1 MLVEINWLQDYK
13 QDFICPKCE
22 DNRLCLYGS
31 GHNGK
36 KVFICQKCKKITNS
50 SCDLKKMYFDPELNI
65 VWYYGQ
71 KMDSFIC
78 PKCSEY
84 KIFLKELKQ
93 ISKKLFKVFCCS
105 NCGEK
110 TYASI
115 SIDKNKYRIAQGY
128 DAPIKPFIYENDI
141 WDLRTINA
149 CNDSYHKRYRINF
162 SAMKLL
168 WFKKEVKKYIYYLCQ
183 LEKSYGYIEGVM
195 VNLRCF
201 CNYLFVNNT
210 IFNMSQINRGM
221 ILDFISY
228 EKSPSVVV
236 DRLSKL
242 NIFFITGN
250 LQGWFSTERSI
261 IRKSDYPKIKKVNP
275 DPISDTVR
283 EQIEN
288 KLHLIPDPIARMWII
303 AFFGAM
309 RPSELALLKKDCL
322 IQEGANWKIVWNRQK
337 VKDKHS
343 VPITR
348 VIASVVQQQQEYISR
363 LWGSDWDYLFCHYH
377 NVSATDSSQSRIKP
391 VKNIMSRGCIP
402 LKKSI
407 NCLIKAEDIRDE
419 NGQLAKFNLSLLRS
433 TRLTQLFEAG
443 HDLSVVSAWAVH
455 KKLAT
460 TSLHYT
466 KVSCELIEKEA
477 GHIQKA
483 LFNADGK
490 PLYYESM
497 PKSFWENPTAH
508 QLDLIEDNIN
518 TPIYGYCSLPLDQ
531 RCDKFRACYT
541 CSCFVATQ
549 DKLSQYKK
557 VRSQLKEKE
566 NNASLN
572 GHDVLVEQF
581 GRQAEQLDK
590 IIAILSGAS

>member
-1 MLVEINWLQDYK
+1 
-13 QDFICPKCE
+13 
-22 DNRLCLYGS
+22 
-31 GHNGK
+31 
-36 KVFICQKCKKITNS
+36 
-50 SCDLKKMYFDPELNI
+50 
-65 VWYYGQ
+65 
-71 KMDSFIC
+71 
-78 PKCSEY
+78 
-84 KIFLKELKQ
+84 
-93 ISKKLFKVFCCS
+93 
-105 NCGEK
+105 
-110 TYASI
+110 
-115 SIDKNKYRIAQGY
+115 
-128 DAPIKPFIYENDI
+128 
-141 WDLRTINA
+141 
-149 CNDSYHKRYRINF
+149 
-162 SAMKLL
+162 MKLI

-210 IFNMSQINRGM
+210 IFNMSQINRDT

-419 NGQLAKFNLSLLRS
+419 NGLL
-433 TRLTQLFEAG
+433 
-443 HDLSVVSAWAVH
+443 D
-455 KKLAT
+455 
-460 TSLHYT
+460 
-466 KVSCELIEKEA
+466 
-477 GHIQKA
+477 
-483 LFNADGK
+483 
-490 PLYYESM
+490 
-497 PKSFWENPTAH
+497 
-508 QLDLIEDNIN
+508 
-518 TPIYGYCSLPLDQ
+518 
-531 RCDKFRACYT
+531 
-541 CSCFVATQ
+541 
-549 DKLSQYKK
+549 
-557 VRSQLKEKE
+557 
-566 NNASLN
+566 
-572 GHDVLVEQF
+572 
-581 GRQAEQLDK
+581 
-590 IIAILSGAS
+590 